1 MRSRAH
7 FKAHP
12 IHPALIPFPFAFL
25 WGAAIF
31 DLLHVVSGRD
41 DFTITASHLT
51 VAGLIAGVLAA
62 IPGVIDYVY
71 AVPPDSSGKQRA
83 TKHAVGNVTALCLF
97 LAAWILRNPDGTMVT
112 TTLVLEVCGA
122 AVMAWAGMLGG
133 ELVVRNMISV
143 DHRYAEAGKWK
154 EESVAG
160 KPGEEVVVASAGEL
174 QNGQMKL
181 LWVNGRRIALA
192 KTAEGYCAFQDGCT
206 HRGAS
211 LAGGVL
217 VGDTVHCL
225 WHGSQFNVRS
235 GQVECGP
242 AKEKI
247 KLFQTRVK
255 KNEVTLIV
263 PGENDSG
270 REA

>member
-41 DFTITASHLT
+41 AFTITASHLT
-51 VAGLIAGVLAA
+51 VAGLISGVLAA
-62 IPGVIDYVY
+62 VPGAIDYLY
-71 AVPPDSSGKQRA
+71 AVPPQSSAKQRA
-83 TKHAVGNVTALCLF
+83 TKHALGNITALALF
-97 LAAWILRNPDGTMVT
+97 LFSWIARSPDGSMGTV
-112 TTLVLEVCGA
+112 TLVLEVLGGA
-122 AVMAWAGMLGG
+122 IMGWSGLLGG

-143 DHRYAEAGKWK
+143 DHRYADAGKWK
-154 EESVAG
+154 EGTVEG
-160 KPGEEVVVASAGEL
+160 KVSEEVTVASADEL
-174 QNGQMKL
+174 QDGHMKL
-181 LWVNGRRIALA
+181 LWVNGERIALA
-192 KTAEGYCAFQDGCT
+192 KTADGYCAFQDRCT

-225 WHGSQFNVRS
+225 WHGSQFNVRT
-235 GQVECGP
+235 GQVVCGP
-242 AKEKI
+242 AREKI
-247 KLFQTRVK
+247 KLFQVHVK
-255 KNEVTLIV
+255 GKDVRLVIPSTE
-263 PGENDSG
+263 D
-270 REA
+270 R

>member
-7 FKAHP
+7 VKAHP

-31 DLLHVVSGRD
+31 DLLYVVSGRG

-51 VAGLIAGVLAA
+51 VAGLLAGVVAA
-62 IPGVIDYVY
+62 IPGAIDYLY
-71 AVPPDSSGKQRA
+71 AVPPGSSAKQRA
-83 TKHAVGNVTALCLF
+83 TKHAIGNIAALLLF
-97 LAAWILRNPDGTMVT
+97 LVAWILRNPDGAMVPA
-112 TTLVLEVCGA
+112 TLLLEILGA
-122 AVMAWAGMLGG
+122 GIMAGAGILGG

-143 DHRYAEAGKWK
+143 DHRYADKGKWK
-154 EESVAG
+154 EDTVSG
-160 KPGEEVVVASAGEL
+160 KPGDEVTVASADEL
-174 QNGQMKL
+174 QSGHMKL
-181 LWVNGRRIALA
+181 LWVNGQRIALA
-192 KTAEGYCAFQDGCT
+192 KTADGYCAFQDSCT

-225 WHGSQFNVRS
+225 WHGSQFNVKT

-247 KLFQTRVK
+247 KLFQTRM
-255 KNEVTLIV
+255 KNNAVVLVV
-263 PGENDSG
+263 PPK
-270 REA
+270 

>member
-31 DLLHVVSGRD
+31 DLLHLLSGRD

-62 IPGVIDYVY
+62 VPGAIDYLY
-71 AVPPDSSGKQRA
+71 AVPPQSSAKQRA
-83 TKHAVGNVTALCLF
+83 TKHALGNITALALF
-97 LAAWILRNPDGTMVT
+97 LVAWIVRSPDGTMVT
-112 TTLVLEVCGA
+112 ATLVLEVLGA
-122 AVMAWAGMLGG
+122 GIMAWSGLLGG

-143 DHRYAEAGKWK
+143 DHRYADAGKWK
-154 EESVAG
+154 ETTVEG
-160 KPGEEVVVASAGEL
+160 KAGEEVTVGSADEL
-174 QNGQMKL
+174 QDGHMKL
-181 LWVNGRRIALA
+181 LWVNGQRIALA
-192 KTAEGYCAFQDGCT
+192 RTADGYCAFQDSCT

-225 WHGSQFNVRS
+225 WHGSQFNVRT
-235 GQVECGP
+235 GRVVCGP

-247 KLFQTRVK
+247 KLFQAHVNG
-255 KNEVTLIV
+255 NEVRLVI
-263 PGENDSG
+263 PPAD
-270 REA
+270 RH

>member
-7 FKAHP
+7 FRAHP

-31 DLLHVVSGRD
+31 DLLHLLSGRD

-62 IPGVIDYVY
+62 IPGAIDYLY
-71 AVPPDSSGKQRA
+71 AVPPQSSARQRA
-83 TKHAVGNVTALCLF
+83 TKHALGNTTALLLF
-97 LAAWILRNPDGTMVT
+97 LVAWFARNPDGTMAT
-112 TTLVLEVCGA
+112 MTLVLELLGA
-122 AVMAWAGMLGG
+122 AVMAWAGLLGG
-133 ELVVRNMISV
+133 ELVVRNMVSV
-143 DHRYAEAGKWK
+143 DHRYADAGKWK
-154 EESVAG
+154 ETTVEG
-160 KPGEEVVVASAGEL
+160 KVGEEVTVGSADEL
-174 QNGQMKL
+174 KDGHMKL
-181 LWVNGRRIALA
+181 LWVNGERIALA
-192 KTAEGYCAFQDGCT
+192 KTAEGYCAFQDRCT

-225 WHGSQFNVRS
+225 WHGSQFNVRT
-235 GQVECGP
+235 GEVACGP

-247 KLFQTRVK
+247 KLFQAHVK
-255 KNEVTLIV
+255 ENEVRLVI
-263 PGENDSG
+263 PPPD
-270 REA
+270 RH